1 MYSVALAMIV
11 RNESASLQRCLD
23 SVRAVTDSLVVI
35 DTGSSDDTVQIAL
48 AAGARVEHFTWI
60 DDFAAAR
67 NFALATANAD
77 WNVILDADEAIADGG
92 DVIASLRQV
101 APNFVGKLRVESE
114 FETDGQSARASSW
127 IARVLPRGVKYSG
140 RVHEQPVHQFPVRN
154 LLVVVQHSGYLP
166 QAMQAKQGR
175 NVQLLERALIESP
188 GNGYLLYQLGKDY
201 AVYQRY
207 DEAAQVFAQADSVLG
222 SRHSLGHDLLL
233 RWLFALKKL
242 ERFVIAVELAE
253 SRQDMWAESPDYWF
267 VVGDLLLDFACSQPE
282 HAANLMP
289 LIESSWLRCLEI
301 GERPD
306 LEGAVH
312 GRGSYLAAKNL
323 AVIYEGS
330 GRSAEAMRYRKLAK
344 LAT

>member
-23 SVRAVTDSLVVI
+23 SVRAFTDTLIVI
-35 DTGSSDDTVQIAL
+35 DTGSTDETVQIAL

-77 WNVILDADEAIADGG
+77 WNVILDADELIADGG
-92 DVIASLRQV
+92 DSLASLRKLV
-101 APNFVGKLRVESE
+101 PDFVGKLRVESE
-114 FETDGQSARASSW
+114 FEADGQSASASSW
-127 IARVLPRGVKYSG
+127 IARVLPRGVRYAG
-140 RVHEQPVHQFPVRN
+140 RVHEQPVHRFLARN
-154 LLVVVQHSGYLP
+154 LPVVVQHSGYLA
-166 QAMQAKQGR
+166 QAMHAKQGR
-175 NVQLLERALIESP
+175 NAQLLERALIESP
-188 GNGYLLYQLGKDY
+188 GDGYLLYQLGKDY

-222 SRHSLGHDLLL
+222 SRHSLGHDLLM

-242 ERFVIAVELAE
+242 ERFESAIELAE
-253 SRQDMWAESPDYWF
+253 SRQDVWAGSPDYWF
-267 VVGDLLLDFACSQPE
+267 VVGDLLLDFVCSQPE
-282 HAANLMP
+282 LAENLMP

-312 GRGSYLAAKNL
+312 GRGSYLAAQNL

-330 GRSAEAMRYRKLAK
+330 GRSAEAVRYRKLAE